1 MTDHEITL
9 PPLPLPDHAG
19 PNGTGTYF
27 SAWTET
33 QVRDAQRA
41 AVLLDR
47 QQRDKPAPS
56 AMQVGCEGTDGLLRI
71 HAESETCDVCAPPAP
86 SAEPVE
92 SQLVMLARILRCR
105 YPVDK
110 SIRSNGFDWDIS
122 RLNEVVAELHLTAPS
137 AEPFSPK
144 EIALMNEK
152 WLHRKALGLAEAAP
166 SAEPVITDAQVA
178 AAERELWMGGMRD
191 VPSEVV
197 RLALIAA
204 CRSDR

>member
-1 MTDHEITL
+1 MDEITL
-9 PPLPLPDHAG
+9 PLLPLPDHAG

-47 QQRDKPAPS
+47 QRRDKPAPS
-56 AMQVGCEGTDGLLRI
+56 T
-71 HAESETCDVCAPPAP
+71 
-86 SAEPVE
+86 EPVE

-166 SAEPVITDAQVA
+166 SAEPVDDGPDAKRFTAKQLHA
-178 AAERELWMGGMRD
+178 IKLRGYQDAEAVMRQAL
-191 VPSEVV
+191 E
-197 RLALIAA
+197 ALIKA
-204 CRSDR
+204 RDTTYSDTLYPQCEVAIDALRKALEEK